1 MGFFKKLTEAVNSV
15 DNFANKLDE
24 AINTAQSK
32 MDGALNALDK
42 KLSSDESEEE
52 ATSSY
57 SSGGTFY
64 VAEGITEIDEET
76 FDDLDN
82 ETTIVLPSTLEK
94 MDSDS
99 FDQCKHIE
107 RIDFSK
113 VKHLETIPDYLFD
126 KCKQIREI
134 VIPEGVTEIEDDV
147 FTNCKKLRKIVLPQT
162 LEKIGGSI
170 EDCPALHEIVFPKDC
185 KLEELPD
192 YFLHGDINMSSF
204 AIPNGIQKV
213 GDPIWNDGK
222 LTELYIPPTVTE
234 IGSINQNYE
243 NDVEVYLYANEIED
257 IEDLSS
263 DAKTLYVM
271 PDAYAHYK
279 EFIDENIDPDYNKVV
294 LKVMPSEKMNFYGE
308 PQPVVYQQQA
318 KEVEAVVPPLPKSMP
333 EMPKEKAVKEA
344 QITQILSSVAD
355 NAAAHNEEKHAAEA
369 PQVVKRPGQLFS
381 DGLEELINAAVA
393 TGEVTDKK
401 REIILR
407 RAIKEGEDPNE
418 VEMVLDARIYEYNN
432 K

>member
-24 AINTAQSK
+24 ALNTAQSK

-52 ATSSY
+52 TTSSY
-57 SSGGTFY
+57 SSNETFY
-64 VAEGITEIDEET
+64 VAEGITKINEET
-76 FDDLDN
+76 FVN
-82 ETTIVLPSTLEK
+82 YKGEKVIVLPSTLEELEF
-94 MDSDS
+94 DS
-99 FDQCKHIE
+99 FYDRCHHVE

-113 VKHLETIPDYLFD
+113 VTKLTTFPEYLFSNL
-126 KCKQIREI
+126 KYLREI
-134 VIPEGVTEIEDDV
+134 IIPEGVTEIESDV
-147 FTNCKKLRKIVLPQT
+147 FNKCKRLKKIVLPNT
-162 LEKIGGSI
+162 LEKIGDGIDS
-170 EDCPALHEIVFPKDC
+170 CPALQEIVFPKNC
-185 KLEELPD
+185 KLKELPK
-192 YFLHGDINMSSF
+192 YFLNEANQIETF
-204 AIPNGIQKV
+204 VIPYGIETV
-213 GDPIWNDGK
+213 GDPLWVNGNLK
-222 LTELYIPPTVTE
+222 ELYVPPTVTE
-234 IGSINQNYE
+234 IGAITEDFE
-243 NDVEVYLYANEIED
+243 NKVDVYLYAYNIED
-257 IEDLSS
+257 INTLSA

-271 PDAYAHYK
+271 PEVFNHYQD
-279 EFIDENIDPDYNKVV
+279 FIDENKDPDNNHVV

-308 PQPVVYQQQA
+308 PQPMVYQQQP
-318 KEVEAVVPPLPKSMP
+318 KEVKAVNEEVHN
-333 EMPKEKAVKEA
+333 EKATA
-344 QITQILSSVAD
+344 P
-355 NAAAHNEEKHAAEA
+355 EA

-407 RAIKEGEDPNE
+407 RAIKEGEDPDE

>member
-32 MDGALNALDK
+32 MDGAFNTLDQ
-42 KLSSDESEEE
+42 KLSSADSKEET
-52 ATSSY
+52 TSSY
-57 SSGGTFY
+57 SSGRTFY
-64 VAEGITEIDEET
+64 VAEGIKEIDEET

-170 EDCPALHEIVFPKDC
+170 EDCPALQEIVFPKNC
-185 KLEELPD
+185 RLEELPD
-192 YFLHGDINMSSF
+192 YFLHGDINMSSLV
-204 AIPNGIQKV
+204 IPNGIQKV

-222 LTELYIPPTVTE
+222 LTELYVPPTVTE

-243 NDVEVYLYANEIED
+243 NDVEVYLYANNIED
-257 IEDLSS
+257 IEDLCS

-279 EFIDENIDPDYNKVV
+279 EFIDENIDADDNKVV
-294 LKVMPSEKMNFYGE
+294 LKVMSSEKMNFYGE
-308 PQPVVYQQQA
+308 PQPMVSIPQEKKVN
-318 KEVEAVVPPLPKSMP
+318 EEA
-333 EMPKEKAVKEA
+333 
-344 QITQILSSVAD
+344 SVAEGLG
-355 NAAAHNEEKHAAEA
+355 NILQALSVARHNEETSANEA
-369 PQVVKRPGQLFS
+369 PQVTKRPGQLFS
-381 DGLEELINAAVA
+381 DGLEELINSAVA

-407 RAIKEGEDPNE
+407 RAIKEGEDPDE
-418 VEMVLDARIYEYNN
+418 VEMVLDARIYESKN